1 MELIK
6 FEETFVGSTILLII
20 IFGILLTI
28 LLWLRRLSYVLPSN
42 EFSQNNVN
50 ILERHQREYYYS
62 KGKETPQE
70 VPVSVPVPVPVPAS
84 VPVPVP
90 VPASVPVAGL
100 SSATVKFT
108 SNLV

>member
-42 EFSQNNVN
+42 EFSQNN
-50 ILERHQREYYYS
+50 ERHQREYYYS

-108 SNLV
+108 SNL